1 MTTQSTTNPSLDFGL
16 RLLKQEVAAATDKTK
31 SVLLSPASVA
41 IALAMTMNGARDTT
55 LAGMKTTLG
64 YDPAESI
71 DVINASLKSLLNT
84 LTAQDSGVELNVA
97 NAVWAEQTM
106 PFKADFIQ
114 TVADNF
120 DAQVTTSDFADPA
133 TKDAINAWAS
143 DKTKGK
149 IPTIIEDISPD
160 MVMFLLN
167 AIYFKGPWSSKFD
180 KSKTYVLLQN
190 GASDFTDRAKNSLM
204 GTSNGY
210 HSLGDL
216 LVYLHR
222 NHDIEFLVANKN
234 VRTDHY
240 ATLFP
245 NLRTDLDKI
254 IEETLDG
261 ILASWTDLRKRVMKD
276 SKNYDYN
283 WVNFFAGRSE
293 KVDQI
298 KDARVREWITSM
310 LAVQTPQEQQE
321 MSFVQDVRRLMGS
334 LIPEEKFVTKVK
346 MESPGKKFRLLTK
359 LNSYGVAVDDVVEY
373 INLLTRKGKGK
384 SQTKQDAIPAE

>member
-1 MTTQSTTNPSLDFGL
+1 MTTLSKTNPSLAFGL
-16 RLLKQEVAAATDKTK
+16 SLLKQEVAAATDKTK

-71 DVINASLKSLLNT
+71 DVINASLKSLLTT
-84 LTAQDSGVELNVA
+84 LTAQDTGVELNVA

-106 PFKADFIQ
+106 PFKPDFIQ

-180 KSKTYVLLQN
+180 KAKTYDRTFTNFAGAASSVPFMNDEKSVRYVEDPAYTAVSLPFGKDGKVSLYLLLPADGTDIDTFVAGLSSEQLLAVKTGYKEEVLL
-190 GASDFTDRAKNSLM
+190 SIPRFEVDYDTDLVETLK
-204 GTSNGY
+204 
-210 HSLGDL
+210 SLGMEEACSAGANLSGMADASMYIHMVKHKTYAKFDEEGGEAAAVTAVGVGL
-216 LVYLHR
+216 ESVSFTPMFTADRPFVAAIVAEDTDTVL
-222 NHDIEFLVANKN
+222 FLG
-234 VRTDHY
+234 
-240 ATLFP
+240 
-245 NLRTDLDKI
+245 KI
-254 IEETLDG
+254 AE
-261 ILASWTDLRKRVMKD
+261 
-276 SKNYDYN
+276 
-283 WVNFFAGRSE
+283 
-293 KVDQI
+293 
-298 KDARVREWITSM
+298 
-310 LAVQTPQEQQE
+310 
-321 MSFVQDVRRLMGS
+321 
-334 LIPEEKFVTKVK
+334 VK
-346 MESPGKKFRLLTK
+346 
-359 LNSYGVAVDDVVEY
+359 
-373 INLLTRKGKGK
+373 
-384 SQTKQDAIPAE
+384 